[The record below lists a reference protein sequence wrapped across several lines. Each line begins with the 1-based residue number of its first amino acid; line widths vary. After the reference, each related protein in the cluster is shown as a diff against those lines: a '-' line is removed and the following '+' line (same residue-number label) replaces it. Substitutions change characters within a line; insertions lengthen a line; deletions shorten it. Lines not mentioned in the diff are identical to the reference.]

1 MYLLVVL
8 LLLNCLGFWWLHC
21 SFRKA
26 AELWFCAIASPPKCS
41 VSVLHWKHVF
51 RTEAVVTASGTLYG
65 RSRLELSKHHWS
77 LALGITFFFSF
88 CGCCQTAPR
97 SVRVHIEYEDLSA
110 LKKHVHHSIVFLYCV
125 PFFPFNLASFLP
137 ARIGQTVLLAFVFY
151 WVDEVLFCIQL
162 ALQRGFKKCQLPFCC
177 TSYCVPSRVVDRAF
191 FKNGRYH
198 SWILISCS
206 FRPFLFVTLVMV
218 MLNAVELGIFQF
230 VAIVRTLDLLFHTS
244 LILYIRAL

>member
-1 MYLLVVL
+1 MKSFFAY
-8 LLLNCLGFWWLHC
+8 NWL
-21 SFRKA
+21 SN
-26 AELWFCAIASPPKCS
+26 
-41 VSVLHWKHVF
+41 
-51 RTEAVVTASGTLYG
+51 
-65 RSRLELSKHHWS
+65 
-77 LALGITFFFSF
+77 
-88 CGCCQTAPR
+88 
-97 SVRVHIEYEDLSA
+97 EDLKNAS
-110 LKKHVHHSIVFLYCV
+110 
-125 PFFPFNLASFLP
+125 FPFC
-137 ARIGQTVLLAFVFY
+137 R
-151 WVDEVLFCIQL
+151 
-162 ALQRGFKKCQLPFCC
+162 